1 MVIGGLFQIRIVAT
15 VVLLAAAALTFRH
28 FWLADS
34 ARPVRSGEP
43 LRGLSVHKLDGSP
56 ISLGTRPGHWTL
68 INVFAS
74 WCTPC
79 RDEFPDLAK
88 AAVTLRARGVDVVGI
103 DQAEGA
109 ASVLSVSQQFGLQ
122 YPMFLDSDL
131 VSQHRLGARVIPETI
146 SVDPMGIVRAIH
158 SGPLDEAGFIA
169 LANSQSNAP

>member
-1 MVIGGLFQIRIVAT
+1 MVIGGFFQVRILAAI
-15 VVLLAAAALTFRH
+15 VLLAAAALTFRH
-28 FWLADS
+28 FWLVEA

-43 LRGLSVHKLDGSP
+43 LRSLSVRKLDGSP
-56 ISLGTRPGHWTL
+56 ISLATRPGHWTL

-79 RDEFPDLAK
+79 REEFPDLSK

-103 DQAEGA
+103 DQAESA

-122 YPMFLDSDL
+122 YPLFLDSDL

-146 SVDPMGIVRAIH
+146 SVDPAGIVRTIH

-169 LANSQSNAP
+169 LANSQSNTP